1 MQEKVSENMFLF
13 LYKPR
18 ICYIYSQ
25 HGLRIGNIDN
35 KSFLEITVYIDGWD
49 RYVETKGVIYHN

>member
-13 LYKPR
+13 PCKAR
-18 ICYIYSQ
+18 I
-25 HGLRIGNIDN
+25 LRIGNIDN

>member
-25 HGLRIGNIDN
+25 QNVDN

-49 RYVETKGVIYHN
+49 RYFETKGVIHHN

>member
-18 ICYIYSQ
+18 ICVYINTQ
-25 HGLRIGNIDN
+25 ILRLGNIN
-35 KSFLEITVYIDGWD
+35 
-49 RYVETKGVIYHN
+49 